1 MGPTGRNPGSTT
13 SDHRVM
19 SGSFATDVPTG
30 NWILN
35 ERDMTKLTP
44 PNFLERD
51 FGSRRRFPAHRGGGK
66 CFVPHFLL

>member
-1 MGPTGRNPGSTT
+1 
-13 SDHRVM
+13 M

-30 NWILN
+30 NLDPN

-51 FGSRRRFPAHRGGGK
+51 FGSSVGSLPTEEEGK